1 MFYFKEIVVEICNR
15 GDIFK
20 FLFNVL
26 EGITIEIEVDGDLGE
41 YAETLESRIK
51 SLSCYA
57 FSDNIS
63 ECLSGAETTTGFEVS
78 SLLPSTQPS
87 TFPDVTTD
95 LSTTAPLTTGDPPTT
110 TVPPITTSEVTSA
123 PLLDW
128 ASWAE
133 CSVTCGD
140 GKQTRERPDCSYAAE
155 VCTEEQD
162 CNLGTCPG
170 WGDWRPWGMCSGMYL
185 HIK

>member
-1 MFYFKEIVVEICNR
+1 MVIYYIIC
-15 GDIFK
+15 
-20 FLFNVL
+20 L
-26 EGITIEIEVDGDLGE
+26 EGITIEIKVDDDLGE

-57 FSDNIS
+57 FADDIN
-63 ECLSGAETTTGFEVS
+63 ECLSVTETTTNFELS
-78 SLLPSTQPS
+78 SLAPTTQS
-87 TFPDVTTD
+87 SFFPHVTTD
-95 LSTTAPLTTGDPPTT
+95 LSTAAPLTTREPLTTAPPTT
-110 TVPPITTSEVTSA
+110 TEASTSEVTSA

-128 ASWAE
+128 ATWTE

-140 GKQTRERPDCSYAAE
+140 GKQTRSRPDCSYEAE

-162 CNLGTCPG
+162 CNPGTCPG
-170 WGDWRPWGMCSGMYL
+170 WGDWRPWGMCSGTYL